1 MVCTKQRKD
10 DAHMIQTWETPEI
23 TYSKL
28 YDDLLHQ
35 THLLIAG
42 ATGAG
47 KSTVVNGM
55 IHAALRHAPCNVG
68 FILIDPKGTEL
79 DEYKHLPHTL
89 MYADAANDP
98 KDQPMKACVDA
109 LEYAMQLYRAR
120 TAEMKRRKL
129 RMYDGSDIYV
139 IIDELMQ
146 PMTRVKK
153 EFMPILQDLLSLA
166 RCTRI
171 HVVACTQ
178 SPISQVIPTPLK
190 CNFSSRLA
198 LRTVCAQDSRNIV
211 GIKGCE
217 CFPDPPVDHIA
228 YGMYMRGTT
237 MKTYKLTR
245 IEDAERER
253 VIQHWMTTKPKRK
266 LSA

>member
-1 MVCTKQRKD
+1 
-10 DAHMIQTWETPEI
+10 MIQNWRTPEV
-23 TYSKL
+23 TYSRL
-28 YDDLLHQ
+28 YDDMLHQ

-55 IHAALRHAPCNVG
+55 IHAALKDSPVKVG

-79 DEYKHLPHTL
+79 DEYKNLPHTL

-98 KDQPMKACVDA
+98 KDKPMFACVNA
-109 LEYAMQLYRAR
+109 LKYAMQLYKTR

-129 RMYDGSDIYV
+129 RLYDGSDIYV

-146 PMTRVKK
+146 PMTRAKR
-153 EFMPILQDLLSLA
+153 EFMPMLQDLLSLA

-171 HVVACTQ
+171 HIVACTQ
-178 SPISQVIPTPLK
+178 SPVAQVIPTPLK

-198 LRTVCAQDSRNIV
+198 LRTVCAQDSRNII

-217 CFPDPPVDHIA
+217 MFPDPSIEHKA
-228 YGMYMRGTT
+228 LGMYMRGCSIE
-237 MKTYKLTR
+237 TYKLPKT
-245 IEDAERER
+245 EDADREQ
-253 VIQHWMTTKPKRK
+253 IIDYWMKAKPKRR
-266 LSA
+266 LFA

>member
-1 MVCTKQRKD
+1 
-10 DAHMIQTWETPEI
+10 MIQTWRTPEV

-28 YDDLLHQ
+28 YEDMLHQ

-55 IHAALRHAPCNVG
+55 IHAALKDSPAKVG

-79 DEYKHLPHTL
+79 DEYKRLPHTL

-98 KDQPMKACVDA
+98 KDKPMQAIINA
-109 LEYAMQLYRAR
+109 LEYAMKLYRAR
-120 TAEMKRRKL
+120 TAEMKRRKI
-129 RMYDGSDIYV
+129 RMYDGADVYV

-146 PMTRVKK
+146 PMTRAKH

-178 SPISQVIPTPLK
+178 SPVNMVIPTPLK

-211 GIKGCE
+211 GVKGCE
-217 CFPDPPVDHIA
+217 CFPDPAVDHIA

-237 MKTYKLTR
+237 MGIYKLPR

-253 VIQHWMTTKPKRK
+253 VIAHWIHTKPKLR
-266 LSA
+266 LFA

>member
-1 MVCTKQRKD
+1 
-10 DAHMIQTWETPEI
+10 MIKVWNTPDV
-23 TYSKL
+23 TYSNL
-28 YDDLLHQ
+28 YDDMLHQ

-55 IHAALRHAPCNVG
+55 IHAALRNAPCNVG

-89 MYADAANDP
+89 MYVDAANDP
-98 KDQPMKACVDA
+98 KDRPMAACIKA
-109 LEYAMQLYRAR
+109 LEYAMQLYRTR

-146 PMTRVKK
+146 PMTRAKR
-153 EFMPILQDLLSLA
+153 EFMPLLQDLLSLA

-171 HVVACTQ
+171 HCVCCTQ
-178 SPISQVIPTPLK
+178 SPVASVIPTPLK

-198 LRTVCAQDSRNIV
+198 LRTVCAQDSRNII

-217 CFPDPPVDHIA
+217 NFPDPPVDHKA
-228 YGMYMRGTT
+228 FGMYMRGTT
-237 MKTYKLTR
+237 METYKLPR

-253 VIQHWMTTKPKRK
+253 VIRHWTSRQGKPKFR
-266 LSA
+266 LFG

>member
-1 MVCTKQRKD
+1 
-10 DAHMIQTWETPEI
+10 MILTWKTPEV
-23 TYSKL
+23 TYSRL
-28 YDDLLHQ
+28 YADLLNQ

-55 IHAALRHAPCNVG
+55 IHAALKDSPAKIG
-68 FILIDPKGTEL
+68 FIFIDPKGTEL

-89 MYADAANDP
+89 LYADASNDP
-98 KDQPMKACVDA
+98 KDKPMQACVKA
-109 LEYAMQLYRAR
+109 LEYAMQLYRTR

-146 PMTRVKK
+146 PMTRAKR

-166 RCTRI
+166 RCARL

-178 SPISQVIPTPLK
+178 SPIAAVIPTPLK

-198 LRTVCAQDSRNIV
+198 LRTVSAQDSRNIIGV
-211 GIKGCE
+211 KGCE
-217 CFPDPPVDHIA
+217 CFPDPVVEHKA
-228 YGMYMRGTT
+228 FGMYMRGTT
-237 MKTYKLTR
+237 METYKLPM

-253 VIQHWMTTKPKRK
+253 IIDHWMTTKPKRR
-266 LSA
+266 LFA

>member
-1 MVCTKQRKD
+1 
-10 DAHMIQTWETPEI
+10 MIQTWETPNI
-23 TYSKL
+23 TYSRL
-28 YDDLLHQ
+28 YADLLQQ

-55 IHAALRHAPCNVG
+55 IHAALKDSPEKVR

-79 DEYKHLPHTL
+79 NEYKYLPHTL
-89 MYADAANDP
+89 LYADASNDT
-98 KDQPMKACVDA
+98 KNHPMQACVNA
-109 LEYAMQLYRAR
+109 LEYAMQLYRVR
-120 TAEMKRRKL
+120 TADMKRRNL

-146 PMTRVKK
+146 PMTRAKR

-178 SPISQVIPTPLK
+178 SPVTAVIPTPLK

-198 LRTVCAQDSRNIV
+198 LKTNCAQDSRNIV
-211 GIKGCE
+211 GVKGCE
-217 CFPDPPVDHIA
+217 TFPDPPIDHKA
-228 YGMYMRGTT
+228 FGMYMRGTT
-237 MKTYKLTR
+237 MDVYQLPR

-253 VIQHWMTTKPKRK
+253 IIRHWMTMKPKRR
-266 LSA
+266 LFA

>member
-1 MVCTKQRKD
+1 
-10 DAHMIQTWETPEI
+10 MILTWKTPEV
-23 TYSKL
+23 TYSRL

-55 IHAALRHAPCNVG
+55 IHAALRNAPCKVG

-89 MYADAANDP
+89 MYADAAHDP
-98 KDQPMKACVDA
+98 KDKPMQAIIKALD
-109 LEYAMQLYRAR
+109 YAMQLYRTR

-146 PMTRVKK
+146 PMTRAKR

-178 SPISQVIPTPLK
+178 SPVTAVIPTPLK

-198 LRTVCAQDSRNIV
+198 LRTNCAQDSRNIV

-217 CFPDPPVDHIA
+217 NFPDPPVDHKA
-228 YGMYMRGTT
+228 FGMYMRGTT
-237 MKTYKLTR
+237 MDVYNLPMV
-245 IEDAERER
+245 EDAERER
-253 VIQHWMTTKPKRK
+253 VIDHWITTKPKRR
-266 LSA
+266 LFA

>member
-1 MVCTKQRKD
+1 
-10 DAHMIQTWETPEI
+10 MIRVWDTPNI
-23 TYSKL
+23 TYSRL
-28 YDDLLHQ
+28 YADLLAQ

-55 IHAALRHAPCNVG
+55 IHAALKDSPAKVG
-68 FILIDPKGTEL
+68 FIFIDPKGTEL

-89 MYADAANDP
+89 LYADAANDP
-98 KDQPMKACVDA
+98 KDKPMNACVKA
-109 LEYAMQLYRAR
+109 LEYAMQLYRTR
-120 TAEMKRRKL
+120 TADMKRRKL

-146 PMTRVKK
+146 PMTRAKR

-178 SPISQVIPTPLK
+178 SPVSMVIPTPLK

-211 GIKGCE
+211 GVKGCE
-217 CFPDPPVDHIA
+217 TFPDPPIDHKA
-228 YGMYMRGTT
+228 FGMYMRGTT
-237 MKTYKLTR
+237 MDVYQLPR
-245 IEDAERER
+245 VEDRERER
-253 VIQHWMTTKPKRK
+253 VIQYWMKAKPKRR
-266 LSA
+266 LFA

>member
-1 MVCTKQRKD
+1 
-10 DAHMIQTWETPEI
+10 MIQTWRTPEV

-28 YDDLLHQ
+28 YEDMLHQ
-35 THLLIAG
+35 THILIAG

-55 IHAALRHAPCNVG
+55 IHAALKNSPVKVG

-89 MYADAANDP
+89 VYADAASDP
-98 KDQPMKACVDA
+98 KGKPMKACLDA
-109 LEYAMQLYRAR
+109 LDYAMKLYRAR

-129 RMYDGSDIYV
+129 RTYDGADVYV

-146 PMTRVKK
+146 PMTRAKR
-153 EFMPILQDLLSLA
+153 EFMPILQDLLSMA
-166 RCTRI
+166 RCARI

-178 SPISQVIPTPLK
+178 SPISKVIPTELK

-211 GIKGCE
+211 GVKGCE
-217 CFPDPPVDHIA
+217 AFPDPAVDHIA

-237 MKTYKLTR
+237 METYNLPR
-245 IEDAERER
+245 VEDTERER
-253 VIQHWMTTKPKRK
+253 VIQYWMTTKPKRR
-266 LSA
+266 LFA

>member
-1 MVCTKQRKD
+1 MY
-10 DAHMIQTWETPEI
+10 QTWQTPEV
-23 TYSKL
+23 TYSRL
-28 YDDLLHQ
+28 YADMLNQ

-55 IHAALRHAPCNVG
+55 IYAALKDSPAKTR
-68 FILIDPKGTEL
+68 FIFIDPKGTEL

-89 MYADAANDP
+89 LYADATNDP
-98 KDQPMKACVDA
+98 KDKPMLACINA
-109 LEYAMQLYRAR
+109 LKYALQLYKAR
-120 TAEMKRRKL
+120 TAEMKRRRL

-146 PMTRVKK
+146 PMTRAKH

-171 HVVACTQ
+171 HCVCCTQ
-178 SPISQVIPTPLK
+178 SPVAQVIPTPLK

-211 GIKGCE
+211 GVKGCE
-217 CFPDPPVDHIA
+217 TFPDPPVDHKA
-228 YGMYMRGTT
+228 FGMYMRGTT
-237 MKTYKLTR
+237 MDVYQLPR
-245 IEDAERER
+245 VEDAERRNLIEYWEHAR
-253 VIQHWMTTKPKRK
+253 PRRHLFRPAV
-266 LSA
+266 

>member
-1 MVCTKQRKD
+1 MP
-10 DAHMIQTWETPEI
+10 MIWNTPEGKRS
-23 TYSKL
+23 TL
-28 YDDLLHQ
+28 YVDFLAQ
-35 THLLIAG
+35 THFLIAG

-55 IHAALRHAPCNVG
+55 IHAALYNSPAKVQ

-89 MYADAANDP
+89 LYADAANDP
-98 KDQPMKACVDA
+98 KDKPMKACIDA
-109 LEYAMQLYRAR
+109 LEYAMKLYRER

-129 RMYDGSDIYV
+129 RMYDGSDVYV

-146 PMTRVKK
+146 PMTRAKR

-171 HVVACTQ
+171 HVIACTQ
-178 SPISQVIPTPLK
+178 SPVTAVIPTPLK

-198 LRTVCAQDSRNIV
+198 LRTVSAQDSRNII

-217 CFPDPPVDHIA
+217 MFPDPAVEHIA
-228 YGMYMRGTT
+228 YGMYMHGCS
-237 MKTYKLTR
+237 MDMYELTR
-245 IEDAERER
+245 IEDTERER
-253 VIQHWMTTKPKRK
+253 LIAYWMHHRKPKFK
-266 LSA
+266 LFA

>member
-1 MVCTKQRKD
+1 MPRVWKL
-10 DAHMIQTWETPEI
+10 PEGEK
-23 TYSKL
+23 SAL
-28 YDDLLHQ
+28 YTDFLAQ
-35 THLLIAG
+35 THFLIAG

-55 IHAALRHAPCNVG
+55 MHAALYDSPARKQ

-89 MYADAANDP
+89 VYADAANDP
-98 KDQPMKACVDA
+98 KDKPMQACVKA
-109 LEYAMQLYRAR
+109 LEYAMQLYRTR

-129 RMYDGSDIYV
+129 RTYDGSDIYV

-146 PMTRVKK
+146 PMTRAKR
-153 EFMPILQDLLSLA
+153 EFLPLLQDLLSLA

-171 HVVACTQ
+171 HIVACTQ
-178 SPISQVIPTPLK
+178 SPVAQVIPTPLK

-198 LRTVCAQDSRNIV
+198 LRTVCAQDSRNII

-217 CFPDPPVDHIA
+217 MFPDPPVDHIA
-228 YGMYMRGTT
+228 FGAYMRGCSIE
-237 MKTYKLTR
+237 TYKLPKT
-245 IEDAERER
+245 EDADREQL
-253 VIQHWMTTKPKRK
+253 IDYWMKAKPKRR
-266 LSA
+266 LFA

>member
-1 MVCTKQRKD
+1 
-10 DAHMIQTWETPEI
+10 MILTWKTPEV
-23 TYSKL
+23 TYSRL

-35 THLLIAG
+35 THILIAG

-55 IHAALRHAPCNVG
+55 IHAALRKAPCDVG

-89 MYADAANDP
+89 LYADAANDP
-98 KDQPMKACVDA
+98 KNKPMQAIIKA
-109 LEYAMQLYRAR
+109 LEYAMQLYRTR

-146 PMTRVKK
+146 PMTRAKR

-178 SPISQVIPTPLK
+178 SPVTAVIPTPLK
-190 CNFSSRLA
+190 CNFASRLA
-198 LRTVCAQDSRNIV
+198 LRTVSAQDSRNIIGV
-211 GIKGCE
+211 KGCE
-217 CFPDPPVDHIA
+217 CFPDPVTEHKA
-228 YGMYMRGTT
+228 FGMYMRGTT
-237 MKTYKLTR
+237 METYKLPK

-253 VIQHWMTTKPKRK
+253 VIDHWMTTKPKRR
-266 LSA
+266 LFA